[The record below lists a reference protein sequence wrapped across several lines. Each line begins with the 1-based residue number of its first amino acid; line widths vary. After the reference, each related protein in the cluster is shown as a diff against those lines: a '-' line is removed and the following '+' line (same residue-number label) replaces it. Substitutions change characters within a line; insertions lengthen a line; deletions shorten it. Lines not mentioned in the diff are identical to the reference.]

1 MFKLETLRYITEGLK
16 QALILIV
23 TFDPQVYEIVGLTLY
38 CSLAATLIG
47 TIFALPT
54 GFLIG
59 AYEFRGKNSLVTI
72 FSTLMALPTTVVGL
86 FGYAL
91 LSKKRSARLSQSPV
105 YARGDHHRRD
115 GALLSDHRRLCHIHH
130 AGGSTPSSG
139 KPPSPSAPRPFQ
151 ASLAVFF
158 EGRIGYLVCVAA
170 GFARVIAE
178 VGAAMMLGGNIKGH
192 TRTLTTAIAL
202 ETGKGEFSL
211 GMALGIILLVLA
223 LAVNMPIQRLKRIG
237 GAS

>member
-1 MFKLETLRYITEGLK
+1 MKLETIEYITGGLK
-16 QALILIV
+16 QAVILIF
-23 TFDPQVYEIVGLTLY
+23 TFDPQVYEIVGLTLF
-38 CSLAATLIG
+38 CSVSATLIG
-47 TIFALPT
+47 MLFALPT
-54 GFLIG
+54 GFMIG
-59 AYEFRGKNSLVTI
+59 AYEFRGKNALVTI

-91 LSKKRSARLSQSPV
+91 LSKSGPLGFLHLLFTPGAVILGETVLCFPIITDFAISTTQSVNPLV
-105 YARGDHHRRD
+105 RETALTL
-115 GALLSDHRRLCHIHH
+115 GAS
-130 AGGSTPSSG
+130 
-139 KPPSPSAPRPFQ
+139 PFQ
-151 ASLAVFF
+151 ASKAVLF

-178 VGAAMMLGGNIKGH
+178 VGSAMMLGGNIKGH

-223 LAVNMPIQRLKRIG
+223 LAVNIPIQRLKRIG
-237 GAS
+237 GGL

>member
-1 MFKLETLRYITEGLK
+1 VFKLEAIRYITEGLR
-16 QALILIV
+16 QAVILIV
-23 TFDPQVYEIVGLTLY
+23 TLDPQVYEIVGLTLF
-38 CSLAATLIG
+38 CSFTATLIG
-47 TIFALPT
+47 TFFALPT

-59 AYEFRGKNSLVTI
+59 AHEFRGKNSLVTI

-91 LSKKRSARLSQSPV
+91 LSKSGPFGFLGLLFTPGAIIIGETVLCFPIIVAFAISTTQSVNPLV
-105 YARGDHHRRD
+105 RQTALTL
-115 GALLSDHRRLCHIHH
+115 GAS
-130 AGGSTPSSG
+130 
-139 KPPSPSAPRPFQ
+139 PFQ
-151 ASLAVFF
+151 ASMAVFF

-211 GMALGIILLVLA
+211 GMALGIILLILA
-223 LAVNMPIQRLKRIG
+223 LAVNIPIQRLKRIG
-237 GAS
+237 DRS